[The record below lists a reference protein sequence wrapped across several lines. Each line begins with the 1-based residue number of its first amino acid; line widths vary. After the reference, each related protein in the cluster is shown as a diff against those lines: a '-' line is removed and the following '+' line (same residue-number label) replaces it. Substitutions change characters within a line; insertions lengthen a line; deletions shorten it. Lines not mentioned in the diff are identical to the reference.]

1 MITLEDA
8 VSRLVAMAPEP
19 RIETASLATA
29 AGRALAVAAVTA
41 TLDVP
46 PFANA
51 AMDGFAV
58 RAADVPGRLRIIGE
72 VAAGS
77 EALPGV
83 LPGTAARI
91 STGAPIPPGAD
102 AVVPLER
109 ATETGDEVQIADSF
123 SPGADIRGAG
133 HDIQAGDVVALPSPL
148 TPAGVGVLGS
158 LGMAEVAVRARPRV
172 AIISSGDEL
181 TDPGA
186 PLAPGHIHDAN
197 APALAA
203 AIGEA
208 GGEPMTIPRVG
219 DDPAAVDEAL
229 QRAAATADV
238 VLTSGGVSVGRHDH
252 IRDAIGRL
260 GELDFWRIAVQ
271 PGKPLAVGRIGDRI
285 VIGLPGNPVSALVM
299 TELVVRPLLRT
310 ILGLPGD
317 GRLHVAATLDT
328 DLRKDPDREA
338 FLRVRVRRT
347 DNGWVASPA
356 GGQQSSQL
364 RALADANGLLAVPR
378 GEPTGRAGQTYD
390 TIVIGEL
397 D

>member
-1 MITLEDA
+1 MIALEDA
-8 VSRLVAMAPEP
+8 VSRLVAMAPVP
-19 RIETASLATA
+19 RIETVSLAA
-29 AGRALAVAAVTA
+29 AVGRALAVPTMTAAV
-41 TLDVP
+41 DVP

-72 VAAGS
+72 VAAGT
-77 EALPGV
+77 ETLPAV
-83 LPGTAARI
+83 STGTAVRI
-91 STGAPIPPGAD
+91 STGAPMPPGAD

-109 ATETGDEVQIADSF
+109 ATETDDVVHITDPF
-123 SPGADIRGAG
+123 PPGADIREAG
-133 HDIQAGDVVALPSPL
+133 HDIHAGDEIALPSPL

-158 LGMAEVAVRARPRV
+158 LGVSEVSVRARPRV
-172 AIISSGDEL
+172 AIVSSGDEL

-186 PLAPGHIHDAN
+186 PLRPGHIHDAN

-203 AIGEA
+203 AITEA
-208 GGEPMTIPRVG
+208 GGEPVPIPRVG
-219 DDPAAVDEAL
+219 DDPAGVEAAL
-229 QRAAATADV
+229 QAAAEVADV

-252 IRDAIGRL
+252 VRDAIARL
-260 GELDFWRIAVQ
+260 GQLDFWRIAVQ

-310 ILGLPGD
+310 ILGLSGD
-317 GRLHVAATLDT
+317 GRLHALATLDA
-328 DLRKDPDREA
+328 DLGKDPDRAA

-347 DNGWVASPA
+347 HGGWAASPA
-356 GGQQSSQL
+356 GGQLSSQL

-378 GEPTGRAGQTYD
+378 GEATGRAGHAYD
-390 TIVIGEL
+390 TILIGEP